1 MLIPIPGTKMMR
13 DTDSMA
19 LINKDNVGLQDYYA
33 KRNRLAAEKEQINN
47 IKSEVQSLKD
57 DVNDIKQLL
66 NQILEKV

>member
-1 MLIPIPGTKMMR
+1 MLVPIPGTKLMR

-19 LINKDNVGLQDYYA
+19 LINQDATGLQQYYER
-33 KRNRLAAEKEQINN
+33 RNRLAAEKDQINN
-47 IKSEVQSLKD
+47 LKSEVSDLKK

>member
-13 DTDSMA
+13 DTESMA
-19 LINKDNVGLQDYYA
+19 LINKDNVGLQDYYT

>member
-1 MLIPIPGTKMMR
+1 MR

-19 LINKDNVGLQDYYA
+19 LINQDTTGLQQYYER
-33 KRNRLAAEKEQINN
+33 RNKLAAEKEQINN

-66 NQILEKV
+66 NKILEKV